1 MDIWKQMKDEGDFVM
16 TIQQMYNNPERKMV
30 LLTDKDKNHYMM
42 YVGKTEASCKGFITR
57 MSKKYDFIRV
67 SVERIRPNNY
77 DWSQDRLVY
86 GCTFN
91 YDIIDGKVVLL

>member
-16 TIQQMYNNPERKMV
+16 TIQQMYNNSERKMV
-30 LLTDKDKNHYMM
+30 LLADNLM
-42 YVGKTEASCKGFITR
+42 YFGKTEASCKGFITR
-57 MSKKYDFIRV
+57 MSKKYGFIIV
-67 SVERIRPNNY
+67 SVKRIRPNNY

-86 GCTFN
+86 RCTFN